1 MDFSSQHIV
10 IIDYG
15 MGNVGSISNM
25 LKYLGAR
32 AIISSDY
39 TVIKSADKL
48 ILPGVGHFDRA
59 MENIK
64 KQSLYEVIGE
74 MALDK
79 KKPFLGI
86 CLGMQLMCNL
96 SEEGNAVGLK
106 LVDAQVKKFN
116 FPDNKECK
124 IPHMGWNYIQPQKQS
139 HILQGLDEKSR
150 FYFVHSYFVECSG
163 RPDVLTETIY
173 GKPFVSSFEHNN
185 LIGVQFH
192 PEKSHRFGI
201 SLFKNFLQHY

>member
-1 MDFSSQHIV
+1 MDFTSQNIV

-25 LKYLGAR
+25 LKYLGAK
-32 AIISSDY
+32 ATISSDHD
-39 TVIKSADKL
+39 IIRKADKL

-59 MENIK
+59 MENIT
-64 KQSLYEVIGE
+64 KQELLQVIHE

-86 CLGMQLMCNL
+86 CLGMQLMCNA
-96 SEEGNAVGLK
+96 SEEGRSPGLR
-106 LVDAQVKKFN
+106 LVDAEVKRFS
-116 FPDNKECK
+116 FPENQKLK
-124 IPHMGWNYIQPQKQS
+124 IPHMGWSYIHPAKETP
-139 HILQGLDEKSR
+139 ILNGLDTTSR
-150 FYFVHSYFVECSG
+150 FYFVHSFFVDCAHSS
-163 RPDVLTETIY
+163 DVLTTTSY
-173 GKPFVSSFEHNN
+173 GNTFVSSFEHSN

-201 SLFKNFLQHY
+201 SLFRNFLQYY

>member
-1 MDFSSQHIV
+1 MDYSSQNIV
-10 IIDYG
+10 VIDYG

-25 LKYLGAR
+25 LKYLGAKATISNDYA
-32 AIISSDY
+32 AI
-39 TVIKSADKL
+39 KNADKL

-59 MENIK
+59 MENISR
-64 KQSLYEVIGE
+64 QSLLDIIHE

-86 CLGMQLMCNL
+86 CLGMQLMCNT
-96 SEEGNAVGLK
+96 SEEGKSEGLK
-106 LVDAQVKKFN
+106 LVDAEVKRFN
-116 FPDNKECK
+116 FPNNKDLK

-139 HILQGLDEKSR
+139 NILHGLDERSR
-150 FYFVHSYFVECSG
+150 FYFVHSYFVDCADEN
-163 RPDVLTETIY
+163 DVLTKTTY
-173 GKPFVSSFEHNN
+173 GNSFVSSFEHEN

-201 SLFKNFLQHY
+201 NLFKNFLQYY

>member
-1 MDFSSQHIV
+1 MDYSSQNIV

-15 MGNVGSISNM
+15 MGNLGSIVNM
-25 LKYLGAR
+25 LKYLGGKAVV
-32 AIISSDY
+32 SNDY
-39 TVIKSADKL
+39 TVIKGADKL

-59 MENIK
+59 MENISK
-64 KQSLYEVIGE
+64 HKLHELITE
-74 MALDK
+74 MAMDR

-86 CLGMQLMCNL
+86 CLGMQLMCKS
-96 SEEGNAVGLK
+96 SEEGKSSGLGLIDAAVK
-106 LVDAQVKKFN
+106 RFH
-116 FPDNKECK
+116 FSENKELK